1 MLQEG
6 YRFTY
11 GNVVI
16 YLCHY
21 LDIPKNPQ
29 EKENNSQATINVFLP
44 AYESLVPFDSED
56 KWIIT
61 ARVDVL
67 NANDPDQVKRGTDEL
82 MSIKEV
88 FEGCF
93 DFQTMERMVFDTRV
107 RVLNPAG

>member
-6 YRFTY
+6 HRFIY

-16 YLCHY
+16 YLCRY
-21 LDIPKNPQ
+21 LDIPNNLQ
-29 EKENNSQATINVFLP
+29 ENGDNSPATINVALP
-44 AYESLVPFDSED
+44 PYESLLPFDSED

-82 MSIKEV
+82 ISIKEA

-93 DFQTMERMVFDTRV
+93 EFQTMERMVFDTRV
-107 RVLNPAG
+107 RVLDPAG